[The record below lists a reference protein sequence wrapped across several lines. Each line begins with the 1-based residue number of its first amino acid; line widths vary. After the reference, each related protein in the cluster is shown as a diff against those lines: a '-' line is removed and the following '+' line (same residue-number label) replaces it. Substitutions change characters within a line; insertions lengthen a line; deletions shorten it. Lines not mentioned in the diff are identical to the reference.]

1 MSKISEFFGLNCK
14 DESLD
19 FEAAMNTQICPYTQ
33 RVCTKM
39 RKSDP
44 DIKIGTC
51 SVQYQHQDV
60 IICPYRLLE
69 HNQIF
74 IDCLHLLTMHEPG
87 NELYLVP
94 EVQIPGGHVDYFLA
108 SAKDKKVKDFIGIEL
123 QTMDTTGT
131 VWPERQKFLNEK
143 GISVDAEDLSSKKSF
158 GMNWKM
164 TLKTILIQ
172 MHHKSETFENLN
184 KHLVLSKIGQ
194 PEKNENDHIDNCLLY
209 EVYLGRVD
217 ILITEDRRLRNKAD
231 HLGLSNCVFSINGF
245 IAKVSAE
252 NPDLIEYKAL
262 SVEKVYF
269 GNVDSTDSFFDSF
282 RNSYTEFDRS
292 LGFCLLRYQA

>member
-1 MSKISEFFGLNCK
+1 MSKISEFFGLYCG

-19 FEAAMNTQICPYTQ
+19 FERAMELQICPFTQ

-44 DIKIGTC
+44 NVKIGTC
-51 SVQYQHQDV
+51 SVKYQSQNI
-60 IICPYRLLE
+60 IICPFRLLE

-87 NELYLVP
+87 NELYLIP
-94 EVQIPGGHVDYFLA
+94 EVQIPGGHVDYFLV

-131 VWPERQKFLNEK
+131 VWPERQKFLNEQ
-143 GISVDAEDLSSKKSF
+143 GIEVNLEELHSRPY

-172 MHHKSETFENLN
+172 MHHKSETFEHLN
-184 KHLVLSKIGQ
+184 KHLVLIIQQPLYDHMKSDFNFGGIEGVRLGDPIHIHSYKFEPEDSKL
-194 PEKNENDHIDNCLLY
+194 CLSLHT
-209 EVYLGRVD
+209 RV
-217 ILITEDRRLRNKAD
+217 
-231 HLGLSNCVFSINGF
+231 
-245 IAKVSAE
+245 
-252 NPDLIEYKAL
+252 
-262 SVEKVYF
+262 
-269 GNVDSTDSFFDSF
+269 STDSAGIANCLGLNAESKVELQDLI
-282 RNSYTEFDRS
+282 RMLEPKLTEANR
-292 LGFCLLRYQA
+292 LRIGINA